1 MKNFK
6 PRLAING
13 VFAGFIN
20 EETNLLDDRGVEVY
34 YGDRVMYKKT
44 GEEYDTAI
52 VVYRNGMPNL
62 SCATI
67 NESVEDY
74 TFIKIMDVL
83 RINQSVVDG
92 VEYIFK
98 DPDMSFEREI
108 IEELD
113 VIRRKLKRYSYIHQ
127 NYGFGDVLMDIDN
140 AIGSLLDQ
148 NEDEYE

>member
-6 PRLAING
+6 PRLAIDG

-62 SCATI
+62 SCAAI
-67 NESVEDY
+67 NESIENY
-74 TFIKIMDVL
+74 TFIKIIDVL

-127 NYGFGDVLMDIDN
+127 KYGYGEALMDIN
-140 AIGSLLDQ
+140 SAISCLSDQ
-148 NEDEYE
+148 DKDEYE